1 MQTDKPE
8 IKAAI
13 IDLYDNYPNQGM
25 RGFQD
30 LLKQYRERYNVNLT
44 YQVFDLRGKNE
55 IPGIDFD
62 LYISSGGPGS
72 PLDTEGSEW
81 ERLYWNL
88 IDAIDVHNQSDAPN
102 KKHVLFVCHSFQLMC
117 RRLKL
122 GDVNTRKSESFGVF
136 PTHLTVAG
144 QSEPL
149 FEGLAD
155 PFFIVDSREWQVVN
169 PDEERFRALGAELLA
184 IEKERPHV
192 ALPRAMM
199 AIRFNEYFFG
209 AQFHP
214 EAEPKGMKIRMFGA
228 DKKQL
233 IIDEYG
239 QARYDDMLAS
249 LNDPDKIVLTH
260 KTIIPN
266 FIYQALQSLQ
276 EA

>member
-1 MQTDKPE
+1 MQTDKTE

-30 LLKQYRERYNVNLT
+30 LLNQYKEKHDVNLT

-55 IPGIDFD
+55 IPGTEFD
-62 LYISSGGPGS
+62 LYISSGGPGN
-72 PLDTEGSEW
+72 PIDTADTEW

-88 IDAIDVHNQSDAPN
+88 IDAIEAHNQSDAPN

-117 RRLKL
+117 RRLEL

-136 PTHLTVAG
+136 PTHVTEDG
-144 QSEPL
+144 KSEPL
-149 FEGLAD
+149 FDGLAD

-169 PDEERFRALGAELLA
+169 PNEQRFAEIGAKLLT

-209 AQFHP
+209 TQFHP
-214 EAEPKGMKIRMFGA
+214 EADPAGMKIRMLGE

-239 QARYDDMLAS
+239 QARYDDMLTQ
-249 LNDPDKIVLTH
+249 LNDPEKIALTF
-260 KTIIPN
+260 KTLIPN
-266 FIYQALQSLQ
+266 FIHQAVQSLQ